1 MKPVKRI
8 LILIASS
15 VAATTAM
22 TAFSYALSALV
33 KRNYREPDHL
43 AAVLSEKSGSDN
55 RRTAAWVLHYLVGTL
70 WALARDMVSKAP
82 GRNNKRTDPA
92 PFGTGCGIAAAVV
105 WKLVLLACP
114 RAEKRVK
121 PFFYVQLVAAHA
133 VFGVVLDYVRA
144 HSITFFAKR

>member
-1 MKPVKRI
+1 MKPVKGI

-70 WALARDMVSKAP
+70 
-82 GRNNKRTDPA
+82 
-92 PFGTGCGIAAAVV
+92 
-105 WKLVLLACP
+105 
-114 RAEKRVK
+114 
-121 PFFYVQLVAAHA
+121 
-133 VFGVVLDYVRA
+133 
-144 HSITFFAKR
+144 